1 MNNPISPKTDTCHKC
16 GGEGIFLGSQEVGYS
31 SDGNVSTIHDYEC
44 KDCQATWDVRMEIV
58 PINRSNHES

>member
-1 MNNPISPKTDTCHKC
+1 MKDHHICHKC

>member
-1 MNNPISPKTDTCHKC
+1 MKDHHICHKC

-44 KDCQATWDVRMEIV
+44 KDCQATWDVRMDIV
-58 PINRSNHES
+58 PINRSNHE

>member
-1 MNNPISPKTDTCHKC
+1 MKNHDTCHKC

-31 SDGNVSTIHDYEC
+31 SEGNVSTIHDYEC

>member
-1 MNNPISPKTDTCHKC
+1 MKNQDTCHKC

-44 KDCQATWDVRMEIV
+44 KDCQATWDVRMDIV
-58 PINRSNHES
+58 PINRSNHD

>member
-1 MNNPISPKTDTCHKC
+1 MKNHDTCHKC

-44 KDCQATWDVRMEIV
+44 KDCQATWDVRMDIV

>member
-1 MNNPISPKTDTCHKC
+1 MTQHDKCHKC

-44 KDCQATWDVRMEIV
+44 KDCQATWDVRMDIV

>member
-1 MNNPISPKTDTCHKC
+1 MKDHHICHKC

-44 KDCQATWDVRMEIV
+44 KDCQATWDVRMDIV
-58 PINRSNHES
+58 PINRSNHEL

>member
-1 MNNPISPKTDTCHKC
+1 MKDHHICHKC

-31 SDGNVSTIHDYEC
+31 SDGNVRTIHDYEC
-44 KDCQATWDVRMEIV
+44 KDCQATWDVRMDIV

>member
-1 MNNPISPKTDTCHKC
+1 MKDHHICHKC

-44 KDCQATWDVRMEIV
+44 KDCQATWDVRMDIV

>member
-1 MNNPISPKTDTCHKC
+1 MKNQDTCHKC

-44 KDCQATWDVRMEIV
+44 KDCQATWDVRMDIV